1 MVLLDDLEYGAPG
14 LWQRGLI
21 LVPKRLFVG
30 YCCFVQLLPLGRVAL
45 LETLVDGATIAGT
58 RKLES
63 ILRRPRPLQSFL
75 VNDAFLRLCLLSR
88 RC

>member
-1 MVLLDDLEYGAPG
+1 MILLDDLEYGAPC

-21 LVPKRLFVG
+21 LAPKRLFGG
-30 YCCFVQLLPLGRVAL
+30 YHRFVQLPPLGRVAL
-45 LETLVDGATIAGT
+45 LETLVGGATIAGT
-58 RKLES
+58 GKLES

-75 VNDAFLRLCLLSR
+75 VYDAFLRLCLLSR